1 MSLFLAFIIV
11 AAACSLITIR
21 NLISYSDFSRS
32 VKIET
37 TVIIFIGW
45 FGIIPLHLFQRYN
58 LLPDT
63 IYILCHHT
71 LYFMLTFVF
80 ILFICLMVRDF
91 IWFTVFGIFKLF
103 GRTSWKWDPHNEESL
118 NKANLLSVILS
129 FMICIYATWQAHKL
143 PDIVEM
149 NFYSDKITNNI
160 KILQISDLN
169 LSRISSDER
178 IRNIVNKANSL
189 MPDAVVLTG
198 DIIDDNVTKVEKHL
212 DILRELSA
220 PYGIFAVMGEHEF
233 NNNVYEVKKI
243 LENKGITFLFNGGV
257 TIKTANIFIAGI
269 PDYSTMSPR
278 INLWRTIY
286 KSQKENYR
294 VLLSHSPLIV
304 DAISKELFDVVLS
317 GHTLGGQFFPV
328 HWFVK
333 KLNHYLAGYYKV
345 NNIDLFVSR
354 GAGVWGPNVRLFA
367 PADMAVINLRSK

>member
-1 MSLFLAFIIV
+1 MSLFLAFIII

-21 NLISYSDFSRS
+21 NLISYSDFSHS
-32 VKIET
+32 AKIKVI
-37 TVIIFIGW
+37 TVIFISW
-45 FGIIPLHLFQRYN
+45 FGVIPLHFAQKYN
-58 LLPDT
+58 LLPDA
-63 IYILCHHT
+63 IYGPLYHI

-91 IWFTVFGIFKLF
+91 IWFIVFGIFKLF

-118 NKANLLSVILS
+118 NKANLLSVIVSLL
-129 FMICIYATWQAHKL
+129 ICIYATWQAYKL
-143 PDIVEM
+143 PEVVEM

-169 LSRISSDER
+169 ISRVSSDAR
-178 IRNIVNKANSL
+178 IKNIVDKVNSL
-189 MPDAVVLTG
+189 TPDAVVLTG
-198 DIIDDNVTKVEKHL
+198 DIINDNPEKVEKQL
-212 DILRELSA
+212 NILRELSA

-233 NNNVYEVKKI
+233 NNNVYEAKKA
-243 LENKGITFLFNGGV
+243 LENNGVSFLFNGGV
-257 TIKTANIFIAGI
+257 TIKIANIFIAGI
-269 PDYSTMSPR
+269 PDYSSMSER

-304 DAISKELFDVVLS
+304 DALSKELFDIVLS

-354 GAGVWGPNVRLFA
+354 GVGVWGPNVRLFA
-367 PADMAVINLRSK
+367 PSDIAIINLRSK